1 MAHRDA
7 ADHRS
12 GGEFKPGRPAE
23 MRIGDSIVMVSGG
36 DGLRDFATAFLY
48 VYVQGTDAT
57 YARAMAANTGERPLG
72 QHLADR
78 HSSARRLG

>member
-1 MAHRDA
+1 
-7 ADHRS
+7 
-12 GGEFKPGRPAE
+12 
-23 MRIGDSIVMVSGG
+23 
-36 DGLRDFATAFLY
+36 
-48 VYVQGTDAT
+48 VQGTDAT